1 LGLPEEKNTS
11 EFAIGGIVKVNL
23 ARYVVDMVVICA
35 MRSEI
40 HLNQFEANAGETTGF
55 DVSPIL
61 VASTRVPPVSQAQVQ
76 KNVDMPT

>member
-1 LGLPEEKNTS
+1 
-11 EFAIGGIVKVNL
+11 
-23 ARYVVDMVVICA
+23 MVVICA